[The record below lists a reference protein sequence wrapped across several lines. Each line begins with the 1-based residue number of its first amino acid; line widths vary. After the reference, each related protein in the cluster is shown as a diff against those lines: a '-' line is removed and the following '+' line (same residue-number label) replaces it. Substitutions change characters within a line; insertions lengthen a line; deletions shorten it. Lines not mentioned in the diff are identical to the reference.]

1 MAISCGCWVLGFS
14 WVEGCES
21 LIASAAGV
29 GRARLDEL
37 QHEVMQEPMAP
48 TVHDAADLPAS
59 AANRVSSPVYVFI
72 DREHVGRKSAAKAE
86 DLERLVILNHADLA
100 AQSPC
105 TELMEGDC
113 ARNSNTP
120 SHRNL
125 VIVRDV
131 LDGKPSCAPATAG
144 SCWPMLRTTSW
155 LLESIRTQEVQQPV
169 VLAEV

>member
-1 MAISCGCWVLGFS
+1 MQDANGPNGARRSRLARERGEPGIF
-14 WVEGCES
+14 
-21 LIASAAGV
+21 AGL
-29 GRARLDEL
+29 RF
-37 QHEVMQEPMAP
+37 
-48 TVHDAADLPAS
+48 
-59 AANRVSSPVYVFI
+59 FI